1 MQDTEKKK
9 KFPLTAKVCLP
20 IWEELPKK
28 QKCKAKPKGEQVSHC
43 AALNFFFFFFHFDI
57 INFRTMKYL
66 K

>member
-43 AALNFFFFFFHFDI
+43 AALNFFFFFSTLI
-57 INFRTMKYL
+57 S
-66 K
+66 